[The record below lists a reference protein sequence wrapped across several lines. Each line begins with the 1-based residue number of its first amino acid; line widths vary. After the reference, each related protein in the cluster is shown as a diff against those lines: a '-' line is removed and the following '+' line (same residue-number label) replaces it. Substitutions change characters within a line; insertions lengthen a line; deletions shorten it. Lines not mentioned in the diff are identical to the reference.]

1 MDERRCQEQKKKEM
15 HAVAHEMSQ
24 NLKRN
29 KAKTPEAV
37 PDDESNEDKD
47 DDDGF
52 GSKEDESEHESK
64 DEENK
69 LSYPSSESE
78 KKPSREGSDSEE
90 DLRLGQDN
98 FLDDAMVCRN

>member
-64 DEENK
+64 DEANK

-78 KKPSREGSDSEE
+78 KQPSREGSDSEE
-90 DLRLGQDN
+90 DLGLGQDN
-98 FLDDAMVCRN
+98 FPDDAMVCRD